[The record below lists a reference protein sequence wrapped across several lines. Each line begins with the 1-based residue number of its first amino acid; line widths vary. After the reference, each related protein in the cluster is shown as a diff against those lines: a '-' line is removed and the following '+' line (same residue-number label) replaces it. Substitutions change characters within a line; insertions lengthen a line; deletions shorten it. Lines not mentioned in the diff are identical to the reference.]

1 MNFIDIS
8 DVKNYDTVMEIED
21 LKNYISDKEFNFELW
36 ITENPDDEENV
47 YKQEKLDEL
56 KEILENFVEGRQVY
70 FINLNHFSE
79 YLQEEVKELY
89 GLPDSIL
96 PYINYDKMEE
106 DMVNNYEYFYMDILD
121 QAYYYRNY

>member
-8 DVKNYDTVMEIED
+8 DVKDYDTVMEIEN
-21 LKNYISDKEFNFELW
+21 LRNYVSDKEFDFELW

-47 YKQEKLDEL
+47 YKQEKLDDL

-89 GLPDSIL
+89 NLPDSIL

-121 QAYYYRNY
+121 QAYYYKC